1 MTFQH
6 ISPCKELRERRP
18 AAHFPADVP
27 EIGLEVYTSQTLKSI
42 TSELSQKENYSF
54 SAWIK
59 KRWNLY
65 GKS

>member
-42 TSELSQKENYSF
+42 TSDES
-54 SAWIK
+54 
-59 KRWNLY
+59 KRKL
-65 GKS
+65 

>member
-27 EIGLEVYTSQTLKSI
+27 EIGLEVVS
-42 TSELSQKENYSF
+42 
-54 SAWIK
+54 
-59 KRWNLY
+59 KRLI
-65 GKS
+65 